1 MVPEGVGAQ
10 GRLLVYHATYARL
23 KVGASL
29 PRLQELVSALESEAC
44 LVEVN
49 FNNGWINVSI
59 PDDKMWWVLT
69 GCITVF
75 FDDYK
80 DVASW
85 SFQFRPPERI
95 SA

>member
-1 MVPEGVGAQ
+1 
-10 GRLLVYHATYARL
+10 VYHATYAKL
-23 KVGASL
+23 KVGASG
-29 PRLQELVSALESEAC
+29 PRLKELVNALESESC

-49 FNNGWINVSI
+49 LQDGCISVNI

-85 SFQFRPPERI
+85 SFQFQGPSRI
-95 SA
+95 EA